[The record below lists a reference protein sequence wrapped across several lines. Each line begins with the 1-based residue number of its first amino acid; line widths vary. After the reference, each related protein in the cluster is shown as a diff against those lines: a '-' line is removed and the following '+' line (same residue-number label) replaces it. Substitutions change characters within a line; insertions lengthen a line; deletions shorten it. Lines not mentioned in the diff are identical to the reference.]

1 MHACKCDCTQSYLIV
16 YFSLASLTVN
26 FPLQYPQ
33 SKSSFLGISLILFLS
48 YSENH
53 SVVSRK
59 CLSLMEGMTERRH
72 CRLKEAGG
80 QSCKSWNVWRI
91 FEKIITYLEHEVHER
106 DIWKIRLE
114 KLVEARIWRTLNLR
128 GKGLF
133 RCSFG
138 ICWEFGI
145 EHLCSIFG
153 RSLWWINCK
162 REVVG
167 RKKPTV
173 NFSCCC
179 F

>member
-1 MHACKCDCTQSYLIV
+1 MIALNCIWWCTSHYPPWLLTFLFSPHKANRLSWGSPWS
-16 YFSLASLTVN
+16 YFSPTQKIIVL
-26 FPLQYPQ
+26 YW
-33 SKSSFLGISLILFLS
+33 
-48 YSENH
+48 ENIWAWWKEWQ
-53 SVVSRK
+53 R
-59 CLSLMEGMTERRH
+59 EDIAGWRRQVG
-72 CRLKEAGG
+72 RAVKVG
-80 QSCKSWNVWRI
+80 RI

-114 KLVEARIWRTLNLR
+114 KLDEARIWRTLNLR

-133 RCSFG
+133 WCSFG

-145 EHLCSIFG
+145 KHLCSIFG

-167 RKKPTV
+167 RKKPTM

>member
-1 MHACKCDCTQSYLIV
+1 MGRAVKVGC
-16 YFSLASLTVN
+16 
-26 FPLQYPQ
+26 
-33 SKSSFLGISLILFLS
+33 
-48 YSENH
+48 
-53 SVVSRK
+53 
-59 CLSLMEGMTERRH
+59 
-72 CRLKEAGG
+72 
-80 QSCKSWNVWRI
+80 I

-114 KLVEARIWRTLNLR
+114 KLDEARIWRTLNLR
-128 GKGLF
+128 GRDLF

-167 RKKPTV
+167 RKKPTM
-173 NFSCCC
+173 NFFSLLFLILDFLLNFTQYKLHKGRSFC
-179 F
+179 